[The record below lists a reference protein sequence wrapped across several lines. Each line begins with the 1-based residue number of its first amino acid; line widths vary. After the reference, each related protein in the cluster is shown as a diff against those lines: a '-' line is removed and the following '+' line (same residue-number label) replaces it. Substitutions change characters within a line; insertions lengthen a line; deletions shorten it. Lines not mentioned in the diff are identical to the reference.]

1 MISVVVPVK
10 GERPEAAARFRSLT
24 SHPGAEVLVA
34 DGGSDAETT
43 EAFRRIGARVLAG
56 YGTRG
61 ARLHRAAKE
70 ARGEAFLFV
79 HADSRLPEGAVDLV
93 QRALHEGAAAGA
105 FSLGYQGAGPGLRWI
120 AAWANLRSVWLKL
133 PFGDQGI
140 FCRRDVYE
148 QSGGFQDMAICDDLD
163 FVRRIR
169 RIAPLRILPEKT
181 LTSPRR
187 YQDRGAF
194 RQVLRNW
201 RVLAGYF
208 AGVPAEK
215 LERWYNAS

>member
-1 MISVVVPVK
+1 VISVVIPVR
-10 GERPEAAARFRSLT
+10 GERPEAAARFRSIA
-24 SHPGAEVLVA
+24 SNPAAEVVVA
-34 DGGSDAETT
+34 DAGADPETT
-43 EAFRRIGARVLAG
+43 EAFRRMGARVLAG
-56 YGTRG
+56 YGSRG

-93 QRALHEGAAAGA
+93 RRALQDGAAAGA
-105 FSLGYQGAGPGLRWI
+105 FSLAYQGAGPALRWI
-120 AAWANLRSVWLKL
+120 AAWANLRSRWLKL

-148 QSGGFQDMAICDDLD
+148 QAGGFRDLPVCDDVD
-163 FVRRIR
+163 FVRRLR
-169 RIAPLRILPEKT
+169 RVAALRILPET
-181 LTSPRR
+181 TMTSPRR
-187 YQDRGAF
+187 YQDRGAL

-215 LERWYNAS
+215 LERWYNAR